1 MEKKSFKYLQWKLS
15 ETEKRLDKEKESSRK
30 DFISQAGAENL
41 LHKKVEAMRAE
52 LRAGATREEELKQR
66 LALLENNLLDE
77 KARLHGRDM
86 EMTALDSK
94 HQQLTKEFTDHKD
107 ATSRKM
113 AELREHYE
121 KQGKATE
128 LRLLTQIDQAEQRAR
143 LHLDQAEELK
153 LMLGRKERDY
163 GELKERHKKV
173 VAKISEYLSDQE
185 EERRK
190 LNQSHQQ
197 AMRDVLF
204 SHEREKVRHDNKL
217 LALGQEVSRLQEL
230 KTLLPLVEQLKATI
244 QEKCQEIRSRDN
256 DMVAMRRSK
265 FLLLERLEAEQE
277 RVSAAEAQLTGGMEA
292 VRMMEARVQ
301 QAEREREGAVK
312 AMQEAVGYNKLLR
325 ERTLLL
331 EAQLRACGAERDGLR
346 ERVKQLECYQFRFK
360 DDLQLCMAVI
370 NNPIHLRKKIMDLRA
385 RYVLNSGKVESA
397 EKPPQPAPA
406 PPPPPPPAK
415 DGERKKK
422 REESRAP
429 STGAAARQEEAATSS
444 PEPSRRSKHIHTKG
458 QMLC

>member
-41 LHKKVEAMRAE
+41 LHKKVEALQAE
-52 LRAGATREEELKQR
+52 LRAAAAKEEELKQR
-66 LALLENNLLDE
+66 LALLENNLQDE
-77 KARLHGRDM
+77 KARLHGRNM

-94 HQQLTKEFTDHKD
+94 HRQLTQEFNGYKEASAKKT
-107 ATSRKM
+107 

-128 LRLLTQIDQAEQRAR
+128 LRLLADIEREEQRAR
-143 LHLDQAEELK
+143 LHQDQAEELK
-153 LMLGRKERDY
+153 LAVGRKERDY
-163 GELKERHKKV
+163 GELMERHKKV
-173 VAKISEYLSDQE
+173 VAKISEYLSGEE

-217 LALGQEVSRLQEL
+217 LALGKEVSRLQEL
-230 KTLLPLVEQLKATI
+230 KNLLPLVEQLKATI
-244 QEKCQEIRSRDN
+244 QEKCEEIRSRDG
-256 DMVAMRRSK
+256 DMAALQRAK
-265 FLLLERLEAEQE
+265 YLLLERLEAEQD
-277 RVSAAEAQLTGGMEA
+277 RVSAAEAQLTGAMEA

-301 QAEREREGAVK
+301 QAEREREAAHK
-312 AMQEAVGYNKLLR
+312 ALQEAGGHNKVLR

-346 ERVKQLECYQFRFK
+346 ERVKQLECYQYRFK

-370 NNPIHLRKKIMDLRA
+370 NNPIHLRKKIMDLRG

-397 EKPPQPAPA
+397 EKPP
-406 PPPPPPPAK
+406 PPPPPPSAK
-415 DGERKKK
+415 DGEKKKK
-422 REESRAP
+422 REESRAS
-429 STGAAARQEEAATSS
+429 STGAAARQEEVATSS